1 MLEPSPRLPEGFVTT
16 NGDLHQRL
24 IDAGQEHLWR
34 HRETLPA
41 DHRDA
46 FTRQLAEVN
55 WPLVRRLI
63 EQARGDGEKAAAHA
77 AAEARRAQPPRD
89 LIRQPKNEAER
100 KAWHA
105 AGDVGEEWL
114 RSGKVA
120 AVVVAGGQGTRLGFD
135 FPKGMYP
142 IGPVSGHS
150 LFQIFCEQIRARSRR
165 AERPIPYCIMTSDA
179 THAATVEFFR
189 THERFGLPSDE
200 VRFFQQ
206 ANMPA
211 VDAATGRALLS
222 GPGQLALS
230 PDGHGGMIGA
240 LAESGLLEELSG
252 RGVETLFYH
261 QVDNPTTVVCDPAFL
276 GWHALH
282 QADVSTK
289 VVAKRSA
296 EEKMGIAVSVD
307 GVSKIIEYS
316 DLPPDVAAQTDP
328 HGHLLLWAGNTAIH
342 VFQLEFLRR
351 FATGGDA
358 FPFHFAHKVVPY
370 WNDSCGFVVPDK
382 PNALKFERFI
392 FDLLPMAER
401 SLIVEADRAAEFNPV
416 KNKDG
421 HDSPD
426 TCRAGMQAL
435 HRRWLREAGA
445 TIGDDVPIEISP
457 LFALDSSG
465 VKERLSGGTVR
476 CDAATFLTKDG

>member
-1 MLEPSPRLPEGFVTT
+1 MSAVRGAEQGVTT
-16 NGDLHQRL
+16 NQERELERRL
-24 IDAGQEHLWR
+24 SDAGQEHLWR
-34 HRETLPA
+34 HRAMLPA
-41 DHRDA
+41 DLRDK
-46 FTRQLAEVN
+46 FTQQLADVAWEVYAS
-55 WPLVRRLI
+55 LLRDVLGIGVEEDKRRVS
-63 EQARGDGEKAAAHA
+63 EASKAK
-77 AAEARRAQPPRD
+77 PPRD
-89 LIRQPKNEAER
+89 LIRQPKNEAET
-100 KAWHA
+100 KAWQA
-105 AGDVGEEWL
+105 ARDEGEKLL

-135 FPKGMYP
+135 LPKGMYP

-165 AERPIPYCIMTSDA
+165 AGRDIPYCIMTSDA
-179 THAATVEFFR
+179 THDATERFFR
-189 THERFGLPSDE
+189 DNNDFGLADNQ

-206 ANMPA
+206 GSIPA
-211 VDAATGRALLS
+211 FDAQTHRALLS
-222 GPGQLALS
+222 GPGQLAMS
-230 PDGHGGMIGA
+230 PDGHGGLIAA
-240 LAESGLLEELSG
+240 LAHSGLIDWLLE

-276 GWHALH
+276 GWHALYK
-282 QADVSTK
+282 ADVSTK

-296 EEKMGIAVSVD
+296 EEKMGVAVSVD

-316 DLPPDVAAQTDP
+316 DFPADVAAQQDP
-328 HGHLLLWAGNTAIH
+328 QGHLVHWAGNTAIH

-351 FATGGDA
+351 FATGGEA
-358 FPFHFAHKVVPY
+358 FPFHVARKAVPY
-370 WNDSCGFVVPDK
+370 LTEAGEVVAPAQ
-382 PNALKFERFI
+382 PNALKLERFI
-392 FDLLPMAER
+392 FDLLPKAER

-421 HDSPD
+421 HDSPR

-457 LFALDSSG
+457 LFALDSLD
-465 VKERLSGGTVR
+465 VKQQFDGRSVR
-476 CDAATFLTKDG
+476 FDAATFLTKDG